1 MNKFVVIIFAII
13 SIQLS
18 ATEQVMYQ
26 WRDKNNTLHVSQLPP
41 QNIDYE
47 TIVIGASQQTAAAT
61 PKPQNLPV
69 AMNAQQQQSCD
80 KAKKNLKI
88 LEQDLPV
95 FIDMEDGSKQQL
107 SDTQMED
114 QRKLARKQIDYFCET
129 TAGNR

>member
-1 MNKFVVIIFAII
+1 MNKFVVIICAVF

-18 ATEQVMYQ
+18 AAEQVMYQ
-26 WRDKNNTLHVSQLPP
+26 WRDKNNILHVSQLPP

-61 PKPQNLPV
+61 AKQQNLPV

-107 SDTQMED
+107 NDEQMEE
-114 QRKLARKQIDYFCET
+114 QRKLAHKQIDYFCENA
-129 TAGNR
+129 TANR

>member
-1 MNKFVVIIFAII
+1 MNKFVAITFALI

-18 ATEQVMYQ
+18 AAEQVLYQ

-47 TIVIGASQQTAAAT
+47 TIVIGTSQQTAAAT
-61 PKPQNLPV
+61 PKLQNLPV
-69 AMNAQQQQSCD
+69 AVDAQQQSCD

-107 SDTQMED
+107 NDEQMEE
-114 QRKLARKQIDYFCET
+114 QRKLARKQIDYFCENAT
-129 TAGNR
+129 TNR

>member
-1 MNKFVVIIFAII
+1 MNKFVVIICAVI

-18 ATEQVMYQ
+18 AAEQVMYQ

-61 PKPQNLPV
+61 AKPQNQPV
-69 AMNAQQQQSCD
+69 ADNAEQQQSCD

-107 SDTQMED
+107 NDEQMEE
-114 QRKLARKQIDYFCET
+114 QRKLARKQIDYFC
-129 TAGNR
+129 ANAAANR

>member
-1 MNKFVVIIFAII
+1 MNKFVVIIFTIL

-18 ATEQVMYQ
+18 AAEQVMYQ
-26 WRDKNNTLHVSQLPP
+26 WRDKNNTLHVSQVPP

-47 TIVIGASQQTAAAT
+47 TIVMGSSQQTAAT
-61 PKPQNLPV
+61 PKPKDLPV
-69 AMNAQQQQSCD
+69 VMNAQQQQSCD

-107 SDTQMED
+107 TDAQMEE
-114 QRKLARKQIDYFCET
+114 QRKLARKQIEYFCET
-129 TAGNR
+129 AAGNR

>member
-1 MNKFVVIIFAII
+1 MNKFVVIIFAVI

-18 ATEQVMYQ
+18 AAEQVMYQ

-61 PKPQNLPV
+61 AKPQNQPV
-69 AMNAQQQQSCD
+69 ADNAEQQQSCD

-107 SDTQMED
+107 NDEQMEE
-114 QRKLARKQIDYFCET
+114 QRKLARKQIDYFC
-129 TAGNR
+129 ANAAANR

>member
-1 MNKFVVIIFAII
+1 MNKFVVIICAVF

-18 ATEQVMYQ
+18 AAEQVMYQ
-26 WRDKNNTLHVSQLPP
+26 WRDKNNILHVSQLPP

-69 AMNAQQQQSCD
+69 AMNEQQQQSCD

-107 SDTQMED
+107 NDEQMEE
-114 QRKLARKQIDYFCET
+114 QRKLARKQIDYFC
-129 TAGNR
+129 ANAAANR

>member
-1 MNKFVVIIFAII
+1 MNKFVVIIFAVIC
-13 SIQLS
+13 IQLS
-18 ATEQVMYQ
+18 AAEQVMYQ

-41 QNIDYE
+41 QNVDYE
-47 TIVIGASQQTAAAT
+47 TIVMGASQQTAAAT
-61 PKPQNLPV
+61 PKPQNQPV

-107 SDTQMED
+107 NDEQMEE
-114 QRKLARKQIDYFCET
+114 QRKLARKQIDYFCES
-129 TAGNR
+129 TAANR

>member
-1 MNKFVVIIFAII
+1 MNKFVVIIFAVI

-18 ATEQVMYQ
+18 AAEQVMYQ

-61 PKPQNLPV
+61 AKPKDQPV

-107 SDTQMED
+107 NDEQMEE
-114 QRKLARKQIDYFCET
+114 QRKLARKQIDYFC
-129 TAGNR
+129 ANAAANR

>member
-1 MNKFVVIIFAII
+1 MNKFVVVIFAII

-18 ATEQVMYQ
+18 AAQQVMYQ

-47 TIVIGASQQTAAAT
+47 TIVIGASQQTAAA
-61 PKPQNLPV
+61 PKPKDLPV

-107 SDTQMED
+107 NDEQMDE
-114 QRKLARKQIDYFCET
+114 QRKLARKQIDYFCEI